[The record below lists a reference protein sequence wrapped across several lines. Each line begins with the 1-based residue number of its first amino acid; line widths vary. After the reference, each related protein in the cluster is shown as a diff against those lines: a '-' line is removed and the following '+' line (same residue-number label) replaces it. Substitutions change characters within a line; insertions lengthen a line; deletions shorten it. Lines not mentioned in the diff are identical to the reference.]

1 MSFAPLPRSGF
12 AGVMIAVVL
21 LSFLPGCSDDG
32 PSGPAGDA
40 PYRLVAPLENAVV
53 DVPLVANQPTTINL
67 TLQLPP
73 EIGTVESAV
82 IDVEG
87 TLDHVTI
94 GGIPLWQ
101 LIARKAARL
110 LGQADDIGAVA
121 TIRVGSNPET
131 VCETGIT
138 YGPFTVSHGTSL
150 VVDPPT
156 ATANEATLE
165 VINLGLMTIC
175 LTVTANID
183 AVLSVDAVAMDIAEG
198 RCASPADFSGTWSGT
213 WGCVNNCGE
222 NDGGDIVLVV
232 TQDGTDASYTDDGG
246 ATYTGVVCGD
256 MFRFEYVGENYRERG
271 TLTLTGPN
279 TAVKRSTWRSHTPP
293 YCGGDCTDNVT
304 RADFGNCPQ
313 LSITSGAPPSGRFGQ
328 AYSFTPT
335 TSGGQGQV
343 TRWAIPTVTIPGLE
357 TLGNGTLAGTPT
369 AQAIGTWEVR
379 VTVYDQCEPEAQVV
393 NQTYMLTITE

>member
-1 MSFAPLPRSGF
+1 MSLAPLPRPGLAASLVF
-12 AGVMIAVVL
+12 LTL
-21 LSFLPGCSDDG
+21 LACLPGCSDDG
-32 PSGPAGDA
+32 PAGPAGDA

-53 DVPLVANQPTTINL
+53 DVPLLANQPTTINL
-67 TLQLPP
+67 TIQLPP
-73 EIGTVESAV
+73 DIGLVESAE

-87 TLDHVTI
+87 TLEHVTI
-94 GGIPLWQ
+94 DGIPLWK

-110 LGQADDIGAVA
+110 FGQADDIGATA

-131 VCETGIT
+131 VCESGIL
-138 YGPFTVSHGTSL
+138 YGPFTVSHGTAL

-156 ATANEATLE
+156 ATADAATLE

-183 AVLSVDAVAMDIAEG
+183 ATLSVDAVAMDIAEG
-198 RCASPADFSGTWSGT
+198 RCDSPTNFSGTWNGT
-213 WGCVNNCGE
+213 WGCRNNCGVD
-222 NDGGDIVLVV
+222 DGGDITMVV
-232 TQDGTDASYTDDGG
+232 TQDGTDASYTDQGG
-246 ATYTGVVCGD
+246 ATYTGVVCGN
-256 MFRFEYVGENYRERG
+256 MFRFEYVGEDYRERG
-271 TLTLTGPN
+271 TLTLTGAN

-293 YCGGDCTDNVT
+293 YCGGDCTDNLV

-313 LSITSGAPPSGRFGQ
+313 LVIASGAPPTGHFGQ

-343 TRWAIPTVTIPGLE
+343 TRWAIPTLPIPGLE

-379 VTVYDQCEPEAQVV
+379 VTVYDQCDPEAQVV
-393 NQTYMLTITE
+393 NQDYTLTITE

>member
-1 MSFAPLPRSGF
+1 MRSPFQPSFRCT
-12 AGVMIAVVL
+12 VL
-21 LSFLPGCSDDG
+21 CTLLLLAILPGCSDDDPAG
-32 PSGPAGDA
+32 PSAND

-67 TLQLPP
+67 SLQLPP
-73 EIGTVESAV
+73 DIPRVESAV
-82 IDVEG
+82 IDVAG

-94 GGIPLWQ
+94 DGIPLWK

-110 LGQADDIGAVA
+110 FGKADDIGATA

-131 VCETGIT
+131 VCESGIA
-138 YGPFTVSHGTSL
+138 YGPFTVSHGTAL
-150 VVDPPT
+150 VVEP
-156 ATANEATLE
+156 ATVAADEAT
-165 VINLGLMTIC
+165 VDIINLGMITIC

-183 AVLSVDAVAMDIAEG
+183 ATLSVDAVAMDIAEG
-198 RCASPADFSGTWSGT
+198 RCDAPANFSGTWNGT
-213 WGCVNNCGE
+213 WECVNNCGE
-222 NDGGDIVLVV
+222 GEGGDITLVV

-246 ATYTGVVCGD
+246 ATYVGVICGD
-256 MFRFEYVGENYRERG
+256 MFRFEYDGELYFERG
-271 TLTLTGPN
+271 TLTMTGPN
-279 TAVKRSTWRSHTPP
+279 TAIKRSTWRSHEPP
-293 YCGGDCTDNVT
+293 YCGGDCYDTVT
-304 RADFGNCPQ
+304 RQDFGSCPQ
-313 LSITSGAPPSGRFGQ
+313 LVITSGAPPAGRFGQ

-343 TRWAIPTVTIPGLE
+343 TRWAIPTVAIPGLE
-357 TLGNGTLAGTPT
+357 TLGSGTLAGTPT